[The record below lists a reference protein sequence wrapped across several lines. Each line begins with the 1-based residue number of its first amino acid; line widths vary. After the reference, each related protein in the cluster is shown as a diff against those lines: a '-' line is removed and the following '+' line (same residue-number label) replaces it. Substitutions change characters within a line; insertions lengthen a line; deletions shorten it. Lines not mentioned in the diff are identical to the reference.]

1 MMEFYKRVSEAEMR
15 KGVKVNYVGVYALC
29 WPKAMPTHGFV
40 EVEDE
45 ELREYLDEKEKNK

>member
-1 MMEFYKRVSEAEMR
+1 MEFYRRVSKEEMT
-15 KGVKVNYVGVYALC
+15 KGVKVEYVGVYVLH
-29 WPKAMPTHGFV
+29 WPTSIATDGFV